1 MYLHKQLNMYEDF
14 AALFVKLNNADDRN
28 REMIKNDAITYGM
41 FYNRTSNIR
50 RKKMI
55 FMCLYL

>member
-1 MYLHKQLNMYEDF
+1 MYEDF

-41 FYNRTSNIR
+41 FYNRTSNIP
-50 RKKMI
+50 
-55 FMCLYL
+55 